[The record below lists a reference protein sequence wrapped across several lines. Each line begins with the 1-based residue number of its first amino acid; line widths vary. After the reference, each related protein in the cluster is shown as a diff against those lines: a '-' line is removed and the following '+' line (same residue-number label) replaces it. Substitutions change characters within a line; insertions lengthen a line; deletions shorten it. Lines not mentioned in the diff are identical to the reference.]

1 LGQLI
6 RPLYVVGSGAV
17 TAAGLTVAQTCA
29 AFRAGLTGFAAELLS
44 EPFGAEQTVA
54 RIPSSWRLKRDPA
67 QWILNLAARAIREA
81 FQDAHQTDGA
91 TPERTALFLT
101 PPESRR
107 DHPCYEH
114 VAPRN
119 LLESVL
125 AALSLPF
132 HQASRAFD
140 GGAAAGLGTLTQASE
155 LIAKG
160 IVDHVILAGADS
172 LLNPVDLGRLA
183 AANRLAGGGN
193 AQGLVPGEG
202 AAAVCLSGRAPRKD
216 KGPTCAVLSVGSA
229 QEPNSVLTENF
240 SQGRAMLAALKEA
253 SRNGE
258 ADAEPLIDFVLSNA
272 NGERYAAWEWTITR
286 SRFYRTRR
294 DRTPVAYPAMS
305 VGETGTASAALALV
319 IARDAFALGYAPGRF
334 AMAEVASDEGLR
346 SAAMLRTSAPS
357 S

>member
-1 LGQLI
+1 VGQLI
-6 RPLYVVGSGAV
+6 RPLYIVGSGAV

-29 AFRAGLTGFAAELLS
+29 AFRAGLTGFAMELLD

-54 RIPSSWRLKRDPA
+54 RIPSSWRLKQDPA
-67 QWILNLAARAIREA
+67 QWILNLAVRAIREA
-81 FQDAHQTDGA
+81 FQEAAATDNA
-91 TPERTALFLT
+91 TPERTALFLI

-107 DHPCYEH
+107 DHPCYDH

-119 LLESVL
+119 MLDRVL
-125 AALSLPF
+125 AALSLTF

-140 GGAAAGLGTLTQASE
+140 GGAAAGLGTLVQAGE
-155 LIAKG
+155 LIG
-160 IVDHVILAGADS
+160 SGTVDHVILAGVDS
-172 LLNPVDLGRLA
+172 LLNPVDLGRLV

-193 AQGLVPGEG
+193 SQGLVPGEG
-202 AAAVCLSGRAPRKD
+202 AAAVCLSGRVPGKD
-216 KGPTCAVLSVGSA
+216 RGPTCAILSVGSA
-229 QEPNSVLTENF
+229 QERDSVLTENF
-240 SQGRAMLAALKEA
+240 SQGRAMLTALREA

-305 VGETGTASAALALV
+305 AGETGAASAPLALV
-319 IARDAFALGYAPGRF
+319 VARDAFARGYAPGRF
-334 AMAEVASDEGLR
+334 AMAEMASDDGLR

-357 S
+357 G